1 MPPQVDGA
9 ATLVRWLGGCQGR
22 SRLCRQWSVT
32 PTPEQQL
39 RDVVASVVPMDG
51 SAMAAARARQEQLT
65 KPPGSL
71 GVLEGASVALCG
83 IQGTCPPRRLTRPVV
98 AVFAGDHGVHAQ
110 GVTPW
115 PQQVTASMVANFRA
129 GGAAV
134 NVLARQIGADV
145 IVVDMGVAADL
156 APGPDLLDRKV
167 RPGTSDLATGP
178 AMTRDEAVAALLA
191 GVDVADRLVDRG
203 HDVLLTGDMGI
214 ANTTASAALVAA
226 LCGVPAAEA
235 TGRGTGVDDPTYA
248 RKVAVVERALRDR
261 PPGEDPV
268 DVLASLGGFEHAG
281 LAGFVLGAARRRVPV
296 ILDGVIA
303 GAAALVAQALA
314 PDAVSF
320 CFAGHRSVE
329 PGHVIALARL
339 GLRPLVDLDLRL
351 GEGTG
356 AVLALPLVEAAGA
369 TLREMATFD
378 SAGVSRKEAGA

>member
-1 MPPQVDGA
+1 
-9 ATLVRWLGGCQGR
+9 
-22 SRLCRQWSVT
+22 
-32 PTPEQQL
+32 
-39 RDVVASVVPMDG
+39 
-51 SAMAAARARQEQLT
+51 MAAARARQDQLT

-71 GVLEGASVALCG
+71 GVLEAASVALCG

-115 PQQVTASMVANFRA
+115 PQEVTASMVANFRA

-134 NVLARQIGADV
+134 NVLARQAGADV
-145 IVVDMGVAADL
+145 VVVDMGVAADL
-156 APGPDLLDRKV
+156 ASGPDLVDHKIR
-167 RPGTSDLATGP
+167 RGTSDLATGP

-191 GVDVADRLVDRG
+191 GVDVAEELVDRG

-235 TGRGTGVDDPTYA
+235 TGRGTGVDDTTYA

-296 ILDGVIA
+296 ILDGVIS
-303 GAAALVAQALA
+303 GAAALVAQALG
-314 PDAVSF
+314 PDAVSV

-378 SAGVSRKEAGA
+378 SAGVNRKEAGA